1 MLMFEVLASLCQ
13 KQTEDTS
20 CNMLGITCV
29 TSVHA
34 SACYISKQNLWLKD
48 LFMKLMESVWT
59 QKSAHW
65 AEDSRSFWTLGYLVT
80 KALYYIL
87 GSRYLVRKYIQGVIF

>member
-1 MLMFEVLASLCQ
+1 MFEVLASLCQ

-48 LFMKLMESVWT
+48 LFMKLLESVWT
-59 QKSAHW
+59 Q
-65 AEDSRSFWTLGYLVT
+65 
-80 KALYYIL
+80 
-87 GSRYLVRKYIQGVIF
+87 